1 MTADAWFAGGE
12 RVIIELGGERFEIFY
27 RIGGAGP
34 WLTALHGFPTS
45 SWDWAKVV
53 PDLEPRF
60 RVLCF
65 DFLGFGDS
73 DKPRAHRY
81 SIFEQA
87 DLTEALWR
95 ALGVEQTAVVAHDYG
110 ATVAQELLARSEL
123 TARVTSVTLPNAAVY
138 VRLARP
144 LVIQRLLAGRLTGPI
159 VARAVTERT
168 FRRSFESIF
177 SEGHPIGEAEIHE
190 HWRVLERRGGS
201 VRCPTGS
208 RTTCASANSTPIA
221 GRPRSRRPTAR
232 SASSGAWPMSDRAP
246 ASPRRSAGVC
256 RSLPSSSSQGSGTTR
271 SSKCRPPSRVRSTL
285 PKQMRRSSAGA
296 RSARTTV

>member
-1 MTADAWFAGGE
+1 MTSEAWFAGGE
-12 RVIIELGGERFEIFY
+12 RIGIELGGERFEIFY
-27 RIGGAGP
+27 RVGGAGP

-53 PDLEPRF
+53 PELERRF

-95 ALGVEQTAVVAHDYG
+95 ALGVEQTTVVAHDYG
-110 ATVAQELLARSEL
+110 ATVAQELLARPEPA
-123 TARVTSVTLPNAAVY
+123 ARVTSVTLLNAAVY
-138 VRLARP
+138 ARLARP
-144 LVIQRLLAGRLTGPI
+144 LLIQRLLADRRTGPI

-168 FRRSFESIF
+168 FRRSLESVF
-177 SEGHPIGEAEIHE
+177 SAAHPLGKAEIHE

-201 VRCPTGS
+201 ARLSHRLAHYLGERKQHGDRWETALEQANCPISFIWGMS
-208 RTTCASANSTPIA
+208 D
-221 GRPRSRRPTAR
+221 PRSGVQIAAEIRRRLPLAPLVELPNVGHYPQLEVPAAV
-232 SASSGAWPMSDRAP
+232 ASEIAAALDRERA
-246 ASPRRSAGVC
+246 AG
-256 RSLPSSSSQGSGTTR
+256 
-271 SSKCRPPSRVRSTL
+271 
-285 PKQMRRSSAGA
+285 
-296 RSARTTV
+296 